1 MINRWHTRLVVVMLL
16 ASVSVVSADNPED
29 GISRVSAEAR
39 DLTVVQSYH
48 GRIMKDPQ
56 AISCTL
62 RFLRHGH
69 FISDEKRQPI
79 PDGGAGS

>member
-29 GISRVSAEAR
+29 GISRVSAE
-39 DLTVVQSYH
+39 
-48 GRIMKDPQ
+48 
-56 AISCTL
+56 
-62 RFLRHGH
+62 
-69 FISDEKRQPI
+69 KRQPI